1 MHYFQIRLNEPISC
15 APYQPLRISQAGA
28 TSMVFLPFGEGSI
41 TLAGSPS
48 DYTFELLGSTD
59 SVEERLSF
67 RTELTEAITL
77 LDLSHWLFQRS
88 SRVNTPQS
96 CAALRLNN
104 EWSTSE
110 LVTNLHTIYLN
121 HLTQPD
127 AEFELNCRA
136 SDSMVQCQS
145 IVDLARSCRGLYE
158 AAKVLNLVEHP
169 VGKAVDII
177 IPTYGQP
184 AFTLRCIASVLRD
197 LLISRQHLLNHF
209 DVRIK
214 VVDDAHPQQDGH
226 VVLQQLAD
234 QGCLDFAVNDSNL
247 GFLES
252 CNQAVST
259 SRSES
264 FIVLLN
270 NDIEVLPGWLL
281 GLIETFQQQQNVGLA
296 GSKLIYPDG
305 RLQEAGGIVWRD
317 GSAWNYGR
325 LKKPTDPEFN
335 YARSA
340 DYISGASIMVE
351 RSLWDAIGGFDR
363 RYVPAYYE
371 DTDLALT
378 IREQGLIVVFQPTSQ
393 AIHHEG
399 ISNGTD
405 LGQGIKAYQTAN
417 QLKFL
422 DKWRDRLG
430 LHQVNG
436 QNLALAKNR
445 GSLGNIL
452 VIENLLL
459 DPEGDAGSLFM
470 MNYCLALQELGYAI
484 SYVPMD
490 NLCRMDDK
498 ALLMGSRGINV
509 LAHPQIESL
518 DDVFKKDQRQFDLI
532 LIARPGNI
540 RHLAT
545 LKQGSPGTP
554 IAYFTH
560 DLHFLRTRRT
570 ADNLSDPKEQRGILR
585 KSDRLKALE
594 TEIFGRVDLVLHIS
608 EAEDALAQTLHPH
621 ASVVLHPV
629 VSAPSQLRCQH
640 QRDKATSVLFVGN
653 FAHAPNVTAALWLVE
668 TIWPLVK
675 AQRPDLQLL
684 IAGKSPPIELKT
696 DASVEILGYVED
708 LSELL
713 NSVGLGVAPLL
724 EGAGVKGK
732 VLSALAHGLP
742 MVTTSIGAEG
752 IIHDE
757 RRCDALA
764 QADSAEAFAAEILAY
779 FDLSQD
785 EQQHRADI
793 GRQFIDDHFSSSSLV
808 QRLISMLKSFDLP
821 YHSHTSSFIPY
832 QPRSSDRRF
841 NHTNSFNYW
850 SHPLA

>member
-1 MHYFQIRLNEPISC
+1 MRYFQVRLNETISC
-15 APYQPLRISQAGA
+15 ATYQPLRISHEGA
-28 TSMVFLPFGEGSI
+28 TSILFLPFGEQTI

-48 DYTFELLGSTD
+48 DYQFEQLGSPD
-59 SVEERLSF
+59 SDNERLSF
-67 RTELTEAITL
+67 RSDLTEAITL

-88 SRVNTPQS
+88 SRVNTPRGS
-96 CAALRLNN
+96 AALRLNS

-110 LVTNLHTIYLN
+110 LVANLHSIYLN

-127 AEFELNCRA
+127 AEFELTCRA
-136 SDSMVQCQS
+136 QSTVSCQS
-145 IVDLARSCRGLYE
+145 IVELARSCRGLYE
-158 AAKVLNLVEHP
+158 AAKVLELMDVTD
-169 VGKAVDII
+169 GQAVDVI
-177 IPTYGQP
+177 IPAYGQA

-197 LLISRQHLLNHF
+197 LLISRQHLLNRF
-209 DVRIK
+209 DVKIK

-226 VVLQQLAD
+226 VVLQQLAN
-234 QGCLDFAVNDSNL
+234 QGCLDFQVNSTNL

-252 CNQAVST
+252 CNQAVAR
-259 SRSES
+259 SRQDS
-264 FIVLLN
+264 FVVLLN

-281 GLIETFQQQQNVGLA
+281 GLLETFEQQQHVGLA

-325 LKKPTDPEFN
+325 LKNPADPEFN
-335 YARSA
+335 YARGA
-340 DYISGASIMVE
+340 DYISGASIMVK
-351 RSLWDAIGGFDR
+351 RSLWDDIGGFDR

-378 IREQGLIVVFQPTSQ
+378 IRERGLKVIFQPTSQ

-417 QLKFL
+417 QIKFL
-422 DKWRDRLG
+422 DKWKDRLG
-430 LHQVNG
+430 SHQVNG
-436 QNLALAKNR
+436 QDLGLAKNR

-490 NLCRMDDK
+490 NFCRMDDK
-498 ALLMGSRGINV
+498 ALLMGARGINV
-509 LAHPQIESL
+509 LAHPQVESL
-518 DDVFKKDQRQFDLI
+518 DDIFEKEQRHFDLI

-545 LKQGSPGTP
+545 LKQRTP
-554 IAYFTH
+554 ETPVVYFTH
-560 DLHFLRTRRT
+560 DLHFLRTQRT
-570 ADNLSDPKEQRGILR
+570 ADNLSDLKEQRAILR
-585 KSDRLKALE
+585 KSDRLKTLE
-594 TEIFGRVDLVLHIS
+594 TEIFRTVDLVLHIS
-608 EAEDALAQTLHPH
+608 EAEDAVAQDLEPH
-621 ASVVLHPV
+621 TSVVLHPV
-629 VSAPSQLRCQH
+629 VSAPSQRRH
-640 QRDKATSVLFVGN
+640 HNERANATSVLFVGN
-653 FAHAPNVTAALWLVE
+653 FAHAPNITAAIWLVN
-668 TIWPLVK
+668 TIWPLVI

-684 IAGKSPPIELKT
+684 IVGKNPPNDLKS
-696 DASVEILGYVED
+696 DESVEILGYVD
-708 LSELL
+708 NLSELL

-752 IIHDE
+752 IINNE
-757 RRCDALA
+757 RHCDAIT
-764 QADSAEAFAAEILAY
+764 QADSTEAFAAEILAY
-779 FDLSQD
+779 FELNQ
-785 EQQHRADI
+785 EEHQRRAEN
-793 GRQFIDDHFSSSSLV
+793 GKQFIDEHFSSCSLIN
-808 QRLISMLKSFDLP
+808 RFISMLTTLNLP
-821 YHSHTSSFIPY
+821 YHNNTSSFIPY
-832 QPRSSDRRF
+832 QPRSSDRRY
-841 NHTNSFNYW
+841 NHTNSFNHW